1 MWRSYNLDPSILLLT
16 RHTYLICITY
26 KVLKEVNSKGNVIFN
41 KQVLF
46 ILKIYAFISYQKMM
60 KFKLFV
66 LAILFVTVSLL
77 IVPDLTHTPVS
88 GQADKSFKGTIAPFV
103 PPSSSERLGSLPGN
117 NFEFDDEEEVEGD
130 QEEEE
135 EIDRDKLPVLTKQ
148 ERDEFLS
155 DDNID
160 AIEPDR
166 LTALSQEETTDD
178 DIDPISSI
186 VEEIVKNE
194 TIIGDEESVPSPESS
209 IIKFKDQNLEQILA
223 AQEVAPEPDNQTIS
237 TTKEGELPLNVT
249 EDDFEIEQAD
259 EISESESPDI
269 DIQSFIN
276 ETANEK
282 PTAPTTDNETA
293 VTTTEKDAVEE
304 EEPTAPTTD
313 NETAVTTT
321 EEDAVEEEEPTAPTD
336 NETAVTTED
345 TVEGKPSELLEMDPE
360 TGDEIQD
367 IKGEQQTEQEE
378 ADESRT
384 PQVEEQQQQQTKQA
398 QQEEETD
405 EAQTPQVEESPNTEP
420 IAQDGSVTTSQN
432 QQLNIKLNAN
442 DADGDNLSFTIV
454 DDPSNGQLGNV
465 NPSTNTVTYTPD
477 EDYSGEDNFTFI
489 VNDGTSDSN
498 EATVSITVEEQQQTK
513 QAQQQE
519 EDDES
524 QTPQE
529 EQEQEEEEDSQQEE
543 ED

>member
-1 MWRSYNLDPSILLLT
+1 
-16 RHTYLICITY
+16 
-26 KVLKEVNSKGNVIFN
+26 
-41 KQVLF
+41 
-46 ILKIYAFISYQKMM
+46 MM
-60 KFKLFV
+60 KFKLFI

-117 NFEFDDEEEVEGD
+117 NFEFDDDEEVVGDQEEE
-130 QEEEE
+130 EEEE

-166 LTALSQEETTDD
+166 LTALSQEETIDD

-186 VEEIVKNE
+186 VKEIVKNE

-237 TTKEGELPLNVT
+237 TTKEGQLPLNVT
-249 EDDFEIEQAD
+249 EDDLEIEQAD
-259 EISESESPDI
+259 EISESESPDV
-269 DIQSFIN
+269 DVQSFIN
-276 ETANEK
+276 ETANE
-282 PTAPTTDNETA
+282 
-293 VTTTEKDAVEE
+293 V
-304 EEPTAPTTD
+304 PTAPTTD

-321 EEDAVEEEEPTAPTD
+321 EEDAVEEEEEEKEPTAPTTD

-345 TVEGKPSELLEMDPE
+345 TVEGKPSEVLQMDPE
-360 TGDEIQD
+360 IEDEIQD
-367 IKGEQQTEQEE
+367 IKGEQQTEQ
-378 ADESRT
+378 
-384 PQVEEQQQQQTKQA
+384 A
-398 QQEEETD
+398 QQEEEAD
-405 EAQTPQVEESPNTEP
+405 EAQTSQLEEESPTTEP
-420 IAQDGSVTTSQN
+420 IAQDGSVTTSEN
-432 QQLNIKLNAN
+432 KQLNIKLNAN

-498 EATVSITVEEQQQTK
+498 EATVSITVEEQQQRE
-513 QAQQQE
+513 QAQQE
-519 EDDES
+519 EEADES

-529 EQEQEEEEDSQQEE
+529 EQEEEEDSQQEE

>member
-1 MWRSYNLDPSILLLT
+1 
-16 RHTYLICITY
+16 
-26 KVLKEVNSKGNVIFN
+26 
-41 KQVLF
+41 
-46 ILKIYAFISYQKMM
+46 MM

-88 GQADKSFKGTIAPFV
+88 GQGDKSFKGTIAPFV
-103 PPSSSERLGSLPGN
+103 PPSSSERLGSLLGN
-117 NFEFDDEEEVEGD
+117 NFEFDDDEEEVEGN
-130 QEEEE
+130 QEEEEEEE

-148 ERDEFLS
+148 ERDEFLN

-160 AIEPDR
+160 AIEGDR
-166 LTALSQEETTDD
+166 LTVLSQEKTIDD

-194 TIIGDEESVPSPESS
+194 TIIGDEEFVPSPESS

-237 TTKEGELPLNVT
+237 TTEEEELPLNVT

-259 EISESESPDI
+259 EISESESPDV
-269 DIQSFIN
+269 DVQSFIN
-276 ETANEK
+276 ETANEETTTT
-282 PTAPTTDNETA
+282 TAP
-293 VTTTEKDAVEE
+293 
-304 EEPTAPTTD
+304 
-313 NETAVTTT
+313 
-321 EEDAVEEEEPTAPTD
+321 PTD

-345 TVEGKPSELLEMDPE
+345 TDEEEEEEETTTTTAPPTDNETTITTEDSVEGKPSELLEMDPE
-360 TGDEIQD
+360 AEDEIQD
-367 IKGEQQTEQEE
+367 IKGEQQTEQ
-378 ADESRT
+378 
-384 PQVEEQQQQQTKQA
+384 A
-398 QQEEETD
+398 QQEEED
-405 EAQTPQVEESPNTEP
+405 EAQTPQVEEESPNTEP
-420 IAQDGSVTTSQN
+420 IAQDGSVTTAQN

-442 DADGDNLSFTIV
+442 DADGDDLSFTIV

-489 VNDGTSDSN
+489 VNDGTSDSK
-498 EATVSITVEEQQQTK
+498 EATVSIMVEEEQQTE
-513 QAQQQE
+513 QAQQE
-519 EDDES
+519 EEADES

-529 EQEQEEEEDSQQEE
+529 EQEEEEDSQQEE

>member
-1 MWRSYNLDPSILLLT
+1 MI
-16 RHTYLICITY
+16 
-26 KVLKEVNSKGNVIFN
+26 
-41 KQVLF
+41 
-46 ILKIYAFISYQKMM
+46 
-60 KFKLFV
+60 KFKLFI

-117 NFEFDDEEEVEGD
+117 NFEFDDDEEVVGD
-130 QEEEE
+130 QEEEEE

-166 LTALSQEETTDD
+166 LTALSQEETIDD

-186 VEEIVKNE
+186 VKEIVKNE

-237 TTKEGELPLNVT
+237 TTKEGQLPLNVT

-259 EISESESPDI
+259 EISESESPDV
-269 DIQSFIN
+269 DVQSFIN
-276 ETANEK
+276 ETANEV
-282 PTAPTTDNETA
+282 PTAT
-293 VTTTEKDAVEE
+293 
-304 EEPTAPTTD
+304 TTD

-321 EEDAVEEEEPTAPTD
+321 EEDAVEEEEEEKEPTAPTTD

-345 TVEGKPSELLEMDPE
+345 TVEGKPSELLQMDPE
-360 TGDEIQD
+360 IEDEIQD
-367 IKGEQQTEQEE
+367 IKGEQQTEQ
-378 ADESRT
+378 
-384 PQVEEQQQQQTKQA
+384 A
-398 QQEEETD
+398 QQEEEAD
-405 EAQTPQVEESPNTEP
+405 EAQTSQLEEESPITEP
-420 IAQDGSVTTSQN
+420 IAQDGSVTTSEN
-432 QQLNIKLNAN
+432 KQLNIKLNAN
-442 DADGDNLSFTIV
+442 DADGDNLSVTII

-489 VNDGTSDSN
+489 VNDGTSDSK
-498 EATVSITVEEQQQTK
+498 EATVSIMVEEEQQTE
-513 QAQQQE
+513 QAQQE
-519 EDDES
+519 EEADES

-529 EQEQEEEEDSQQEE
+529 EQEEEEDSQQEE
-543 ED
+543 EDKFNIC

>member
-1 MWRSYNLDPSILLLT
+1 
-16 RHTYLICITY
+16 
-26 KVLKEVNSKGNVIFN
+26 
-41 KQVLF
+41 
-46 ILKIYAFISYQKMM
+46 MM

-117 NFEFDDEEEVEGD
+117 TFEFDDDEEEVEGN
-130 QEEEE
+130 QEEEEEEE

-160 AIEPDR
+160 AIDTDR
-166 LTALSQEETTDD
+166 LTALSQEETIDD

-186 VEEIVKNE
+186 VKEIVKNE

-237 TTKEGELPLNVT
+237 TTEEEELPLNVT

-259 EISESESPDI
+259 EISESESPDV
-269 DIQSFIN
+269 DVQSFIN
-276 ETANEK
+276 ETAANEETTT
-282 PTAPTTDNETA
+282 TAPT
-293 VTTTEKDAVEE
+293 
-304 EEPTAPTTD
+304 
-313 NETAVTTT
+313 
-321 EEDAVEEEEPTAPTD
+321 TD

-360 TGDEIQD
+360 TEDEIQD
-367 IKGEQQTEQEE
+367 IKGEQQTEQ
-378 ADESRT
+378 
-384 PQVEEQQQQQTKQA
+384 A
-398 QQEEETD
+398 QQEEEAD
-405 EAQTPQVEESPNTEP
+405 EAQTPQVEEESPNTEP

-432 QQLNIKLNAN
+432 KQLNIKLNAN
-442 DADGDNLSFTIV
+442 DEDGDNLSVTII

-489 VNDGTSDSN
+489 VNDGTNDSN
-498 EATVSITVEEQQQTK
+498 EATVSIIVEEEQQTE
-513 QAQQQE
+513 QAQQE
-519 EDDES
+519 EADES

-529 EQEQEEEEDSQQEE
+529 EQEEEEDSQQEE

>member
-1 MWRSYNLDPSILLLT
+1 
-16 RHTYLICITY
+16 
-26 KVLKEVNSKGNVIFN
+26 
-41 KQVLF
+41 
-46 ILKIYAFISYQKMM
+46 M

-77 IVPDLTHTPVS
+77 IVPDLIHTPVS
-88 GQADKSFKGTIAPFV
+88 GQADKSFKGTVAPFV
-103 PPSSSERLGSLPGN
+103 PPPSSERLGSLPGN
-117 NFEFDDEEEVEGD
+117 NFEFDDDEEEVEDD
-130 QEEEE
+130 QEEE

-166 LTALSQEETTDD
+166 LTALSQEEETIDD

-186 VEEIVKNE
+186 VEEIAKNE
-194 TIIGDEESVPSPESS
+194 SIIGDEESVPSPESS

-237 TTKEGELPLNVT
+237 STKEGQLPLNVT
-249 EDDFEIEQAD
+249 EDDFEKEQAD
-259 EISESESPDI
+259 KISESESPDV
-269 DIQSFIN
+269 DVQSFIN
-276 ETANEK
+276 ETANK
-282 PTAPTTDNETA
+282 
-293 VTTTEKDAVEE
+293 VL
-304 EEPTAPTTD
+304 TAPTTD

-321 EEDAVEEEEPTAPTD
+321 EENAVEEEEDDKVPTAPTTD
-336 NETAVTTED
+336 NGTAVTTED

-360 TGDEIQD
+360 TEDEIQD
-367 IKGEQQTEQEE
+367 IKEGEQQTTE
-378 ADESRT
+378 
-384 PQVEEQQQQQTKQA
+384 QA
-398 QQEEETD
+398 QQEGEETD
-405 EAQTPQVEESPNTEP
+405 ESQTPQVEESHNTEP

-442 DADGDNLSFTIV
+442 DADGDNLLFTIV

-465 NPSTNTVTYTPD
+465 KPSTNTVTYTPD

-489 VNDGTSDSN
+489 VNDGTSDSK
-498 EATVSITVEEQQQTK
+498 EATVSITVEEQQQTTE
-513 QAQQQE
+513 QAQQE
-519 EDDES
+519 EEETDES
-524 QTPQE
+524 QTP
-529 EQEQEEEEDSQQEE
+529 QEEEEDSQQEE

>member
-1 MWRSYNLDPSILLLT
+1 
-16 RHTYLICITY
+16 
-26 KVLKEVNSKGNVIFN
+26 
-41 KQVLF
+41 
-46 ILKIYAFISYQKMM
+46 M

-117 NFEFDDEEEVEGD
+117 NFEFDDEEVEGD

-135 EIDRDKLPVLTKQ
+135 EEEIDRDELPVLTKQ

-155 DDNID
+155 DNID
-160 AIEPDR
+160 AIEADR
-166 LTALSQEETTDD
+166 LTVLSQEETIDD

-194 TIIGDEESVPSPESS
+194 TIIGDEEFVPSPESS

-237 TTKEGELPLNVT
+237 TTEKEELPLNVT

-259 EISESESPDI
+259 EISESESPDV
-269 DIQSFIN
+269 DVQSFIN
-276 ETANEK
+276 ETANEEETT
-282 PTAPTTDNETA
+282 TAP
-293 VTTTEKDAVEE
+293 
-304 EEPTAPTTD
+304 
-313 NETAVTTT
+313 
-321 EEDAVEEEEPTAPTD
+321 PTD
-336 NETAVTTED
+336 NETAITTEDDTVEEEETTTAPPTDNETAITTEDDTVEEEETTTAPPTDNETAITTEDD
-345 TVEGKPSELLEMDPE
+345 TVEGKPSELLELDPE
-360 TGDEIQD
+360 AEDEIQD
-367 IKGEQQTEQEE
+367 IKEEQQTEQ
-378 ADESRT
+378 
-384 PQVEEQQQQQTKQA
+384 A
-398 QQEEETD
+398 QQEED
-405 EAQTPQVEESPNTEP
+405 EAQTPQVEEESPNTEP
-420 IAQDGSVTTSQN
+420 IAQDDSITTAQN

-442 DADGDNLSFTIV
+442 DADEDDLSFTIV

-489 VNDGTSDSN
+489 VNDGTIDSN
-498 EATVSITVEEQQQTK
+498 EATVSITVEEEQQTE
-513 QAQQQE
+513 QAQ
-519 EDDES
+519 
-524 QTPQE
+524 
-529 EQEQEEEEDSQQEE
+529 QEEEEDSQQEE
-543 ED
+543 EED

>member
-1 MWRSYNLDPSILLLT
+1 
-16 RHTYLICITY
+16 
-26 KVLKEVNSKGNVIFN
+26 
-41 KQVLF
+41 
-46 ILKIYAFISYQKMM
+46 MM

-117 NFEFDDEEEVEGD
+117 TFEFDDDEEEVEGN
-130 QEEEE
+130 QEEEEEEEE

-160 AIEPDR
+160 AIDTDR
-166 LTALSQEETTDD
+166 LTALSQEETIDD

-186 VEEIVKNE
+186 VKEIVKNE

-237 TTKEGELPLNVT
+237 TTKEGQLPLNVT
-249 EDDFEIEQAD
+249 EDDLEIEQAD
-259 EISESESPDI
+259 EISESESPDV
-269 DIQSFIN
+269 DVQSFIN
-276 ETANEK
+276 ETANEV

-293 VTTTEKDAVEE
+293 VTTTEEDAVEE
-304 EEPTAPTTD
+304 EEEEEKEPTAPTTD

-321 EEDAVEEEEPTAPTD
+321 EEDAVEEEEEEEKEPTAPTTD

-345 TVEGKPSELLEMDPE
+345 TVEGKPSELLQMDPE
-360 TGDEIQD
+360 IEDEIQD
-367 IKGEQQTEQEE
+367 IKGEQQTEQ
-378 ADESRT
+378 
-384 PQVEEQQQQQTKQA
+384 A
-398 QQEEETD
+398 QQEEEAD
-405 EAQTPQVEESPNTEP
+405 EAQTSQLEEESPTTEP
-420 IAQDGSVTTSQN
+420 IAQDGSVTTSEN
-432 QQLNIKLNAN
+432 KQLNIKLNAN

-498 EATVSITVEEQQQTK
+498 EATVSITVEEQQQRE
-513 QAQQQE
+513 QAQQE
-519 EDDES
+519 EEADES

-529 EQEQEEEEDSQQEE
+529 EQEEEEDSQQEE